1 MSNID
6 WEFIHKLEG
15 KGHTKGYHPTNNSG
29 VTIASGFD
37 LKEKDA
43 DFCRSIGIPE
53 TIVSELLP
61 YFGLYGDQAKH
72 FAEKLELTEG
82 AVEIIDRC
90 SRSYY
95 AENLI
100 SQYNSYDPIQEFDNL
115 DQGQATVIISV
126 GFQYGS
132 FSRTPSFIKYGRTSS
147 STFSTFSSVKTK
159 DPSIFVAVVIISALP
174 KYSSVVAVMTTLDL

>member
-15 KGHTKGYHPTNNSG
+15 KGLTKGYHPTNNSG

-61 YFGLYGDQAKH
+61 YFGLSGDQAKH
-72 FAEKLELTEG
+72 FADKLELTED
-82 AVEIIDRC
+82 VIEIIDRC

-132 FSRTPSFIKYGRTSS
+132 FSRTPSFIKYATDGNWDAVYKELQEFGDDFPTRR
-147 STFSTFSSVKTK
+147 KK
-159 DPSIFVAVVIISALP
+159 EAEYLKNYGSI
-174 KYSSVVAVMTTLDL
+174 

>member
-15 KGHTKGYHPTNNSG
+15 IGHTKGYHPTNNSG

-72 FAEKLELTEG
+72 FAEKLELTED
-82 AVEIIDRC
+82 AVE
-90 SRSYY
+90 
-95 AENLI
+95 
-100 SQYNSYDPIQEFDNL
+100 
-115 DQGQATVIISV
+115 IISV
-126 GFQYGS
+126 GFQYGR
-132 FSRTPSFIKYGRTSS
+132 FSRTPSFIKYATDGDWDAVYQELQNFGDYFPTRR
-147 STFSTFSSVKTK
+147 KK
-159 DPSIFVAVVIISALP
+159 EAEYLKNYGSI
-174 KYSSVVAVMTTLDL
+174 